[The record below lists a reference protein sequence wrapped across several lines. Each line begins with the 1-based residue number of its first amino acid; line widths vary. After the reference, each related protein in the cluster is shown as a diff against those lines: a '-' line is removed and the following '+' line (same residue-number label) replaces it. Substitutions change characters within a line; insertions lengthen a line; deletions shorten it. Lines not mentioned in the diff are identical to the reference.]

1 MKLIIAYVLI
11 FLFSSFI
18 NVCESSDSLIYCDNR
33 PNVTI
38 DSIVKL
44 NDGRLYVT
52 TDNLYARVLSVT
64 SDHLPIIADGYP
76 KLIDDNFK
84 ELQIKYT
91 NMSAL
96 NYEFNGTQYY
106 LKVCKSESCL
116 SVFMRRINC
125 SIHYFSY
132 TRYKKKLS

>member
-1 MKLIIAYVLI
+1 MKLIITYVLFNVFI

-44 NDGRLYVT
+44 DDGKIYVT

-64 SDHLPIIADGYP
+64 SDHFPIIADGYP
-76 KLIDDNFK
+76 KLIDDNFR

-96 NYEFNGTQYY
+96 NYEFIGTLYY
-106 LKVCKSESCL
+106 LKVCK
-116 SVFMRRINC
+116 F
-125 SIHYFSY
+125 
-132 TRYKKKLS
+132 